1 MGQSWVVGIP
11 NEMPPVEFVDF
22 PGAGRLFTTRA
33 RVRFG
38 DTDPRR
44 RLRLDALARLVQDA
58 GNDDLADA
66 GLDPASPWVVRR
78 ASVWVPARWPA
89 LGEPLT
95 ITTFCA
101 GLGSRWGERRT
112 TVASPGAVVEVTAV
126 WIHLDDEGR
135 PTPLTDAFLDVY
147 SSSTGGRRTSSRLH
161 HPIGATGPAQAT
173 EAATRRPWPL
183 RSSDLD
189 VFGHVNNT
197 ALWMPVEDELA
208 RRQLVPR
215 FAELEFR
222 HPVEADDEVVLVTEP
237 HRSGLRMWITAG
249 GATRASAHL
258 AV

>member
-1 MGQSWVVGIP
+1 MGIP
-11 NEMPPVEFVDF
+11 SPMPPVEFVDF
-22 PGAGRLFTTRA
+22 PGVGRRFTSSA

-38 DTDPRR
+38 DTDPHR

-101 GLGSRWGERRT
+101 GLGARWGERRT
-112 TVASPGAVVEVTAV
+112 TVASPSAVVEVTAL
-126 WIHLDDEGR
+126 WIHLDDDGR
-135 PTPLTDAFLDVY
+135 PSPLSDAFLDVY
-147 SSSTGGRRTSSRLH
+147 GSSTGGRRTSSRLH
-161 HPIGATGPAQAT
+161 HPIPVPGPDQAT

-208 RRQLVPR
+208 RRKVVPR
-215 FAELEFR
+215 FAEIEFR
-222 HPVEADDEVVLVTEP
+222 DPVAADDDVVLVTEP
-237 HRSGLRMWITAG
+237 YGSGLRVWITAG
-249 GATRASAHL
+249 GDTRASAHL